1 MTTSSFF
8 GISMPHRLSF
18 FIAFFSLFSFHVST
32 EADENKPK
40 KNKKAQSTAQERTL
54 GIVLFPSFEFLDAA
68 GPIEVWGNLP
78 GKIKLVTVAAA
89 KGPVAS
95 SQGPKLMADYGWDDC
110 PGLELVLVPGGFGV
124 REAINDASLIAWLKN
139 RSAKAELTM
148 SVCNGASILATAGLL
163 DGRPATTNKAFWE
176 MATAPGPKVKWIHQ
190 ARWVDDGNIVTS
202 SGVSAGID
210 MSLHVVERLFGEKKA
225 QGIADQ
231 IEHEWHRDSTRD
243 PFAERHPLKSR

>member
-1 MTTSSFF
+1 MALSTRRCLS
-8 GISMPHRLSF
+8 PHNASVLS
-18 FIAFFSLFSFHVST
+18 IVWLSALFLSVPIH
-32 EADENKPK
+32 ADESKPR
-40 KNKKAQSTAQERTL
+40 KNKKSQSATDERTL

-78 GKIKLVTVAAA
+78 GRVKLATVARV
-89 KGPVAS
+89 KGPIES
-95 SQGPKLMADYGWDDC
+95 SQGPKLLADYGWDEC
-110 PGLELVLVPGGFGV
+110 PELDLLLVPGGFGV
-124 REAINDASLIAWLKN
+124 REAMKDASLIAWLKN
-139 RSAKAELTM
+139 RSSKAEITM

-190 ARWVDDGNIVTS
+190 ARWVDDGNVVTS

-210 MSLHVVERLFGEKKA
+210 MSLHVVERFFGAKKA

-231 IEHEWHRDSTRD
+231 IEHEWHRDSSRD
-243 PFAERHPLKSR
+243 PFAELHPLKQ